1 MTFLLMAVVM
11 MTGAPELEVDPTGHV
26 FTSREGIEVALAAV
40 RSPGPRRALVR
51 LTRGGM
57 STASKVWLARVWES
71 LEISEYT
78 VKIGKK
84 DHRLLITRA
93 GFPIVYLPEDGREVS
108 IHWHDEKSRAL
119 NTRQL
124 LEEYQRQEKT
134 KK

>member
-1 MTFLLMAVVM
+1 RFWRLAHDDGVAAMTFLLVAVVM

-26 FTSREGIEVALAAV
+26 FTSREGIELALG
-40 RSPGPRRALVR
+40 RF
-51 LTRGGM
+51 TRGGM
-57 STASKVWLARVWES
+57 STGSKVWLARVWES

-108 IHWHDEKSRAL
+108 IHWYADKS
-119 NTRQL
+119 
-124 LEEYQRQEKT
+124 
-134 KK
+134 

>member
-1 MTFLLMAVVM
+1 
-11 MTGAPELEVDPTGHV
+11 
-26 FTSREGIEVALAAV
+26 
-40 RSPGPRRALVR
+40 
-51 LTRGGM
+51 M

-78 VKIGKK
+78 VKIGPK

-93 GFPIVYLPEDGREVS
+93 GFPVVYLPEDGREVS

-124 LEEYQRQEKT
+124 LEEYRRQEKT